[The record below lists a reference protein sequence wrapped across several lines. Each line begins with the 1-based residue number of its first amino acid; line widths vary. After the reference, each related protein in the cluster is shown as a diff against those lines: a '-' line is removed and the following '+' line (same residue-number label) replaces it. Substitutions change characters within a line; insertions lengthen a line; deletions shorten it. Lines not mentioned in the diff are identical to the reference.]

1 MNTCYDEVMELRQLK
16 YFIKAAELLNFTE
29 AAEAVNIS
37 QSTLSQQIQQL
48 EFELK
53 TPLFNRVARRV
64 TLTESGKIFLSYA
77 RQTVYVSEQGRKI
90 LNEINHIERGEI
102 NIGVTYA
109 VREIIVK
116 AITTF
121 NNSYPNIKLNVFFAT
136 TKELIA
142 QLKEMKL
149 DIVVSFLDN
158 NQLDEQLHVKPLLKS
173 SMVLAQSAL
182 NPLVTDEYITIKN
195 LVKLPMALADKRFS
209 TRQYLDEIFKKNG
222 VKPKIDVEIN
232 DISILFRLVET
243 GKWVSIISKVTID
256 PERKL
261 SYIPIKGM
269 EKEQEASLITL
280 KDIHITQAVKKFC
293 SLLAENID

>member
-269 EKEQEASLITL
+269 EKDQEASLITL
-280 KDIHITQAVKKFC
+280 KDIHITHAVKKFC